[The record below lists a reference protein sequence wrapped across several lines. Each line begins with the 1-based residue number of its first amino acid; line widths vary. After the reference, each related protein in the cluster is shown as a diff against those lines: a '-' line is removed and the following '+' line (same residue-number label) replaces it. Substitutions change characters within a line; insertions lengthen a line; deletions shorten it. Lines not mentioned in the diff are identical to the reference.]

1 MLKLNLL
8 TPLHKRPPSIFLS
21 KPNQFAEIVCE
32 RLCPNET
39 ANYLFNGLFP
49 LVKKSA
55 HSFQKYTWKRSTKP
69 KKDNREIVQQS
80 QFRSNFHFIP
90 IWNTFLHNFTQS
102 RRSGDPSSQV
112 TAPAVNLTVRRG
124 ERLCYVTPPSELV
137 DENNRRKTEKRLE
150 PGCNER
156 GERTKKKQNRDCR
169 RRLRGVYDLF
179 WKMVPQKAAL
189 KIQQHESYTNTEEN
203 NETRTHT
210 TIIHTHIHKHTYVH
224 THTSANREEKGK
236 RERAKRE
243 RWEGVAGL
251 GEVTNNKYT
260 HTQAKMWE
268 KRLNENYFKLFRKR
282 TERKL
287 ERGKNGKA
295 NAKQEMG
302 SKGKGSERRRERVCS
317 PLRAVAVLPECDDIC
332 GRRGG
337 AGGKFRGQGK
347 RLRQE
352 RNQFMKAYFL
362 GARSVLL

>member
-1 MLKLNLL
+1 MVCYLLL
-8 TPLHKRPPSIFLS
+8 TLINKPTGTVDERRKLTQNHCIKKVETLVVKTQPIDPLHKRPPSIFLS

-39 ANYLFNGLFP
+39 ANYLFNGLFL

-55 HSFQKYTWKRSTKP
+55 HSFQKYTWKRSTNP

-90 IWNTFLHNFTQS
+90 IWNTFIHNFTRS

-112 TAPAVNLTVRRG
+112 TAPAVNLTVCRDRG
-124 ERLCYVTPPSELV
+124 ERHCYFTPPSELV

-210 TIIHTHIHKHTYVH
+210 TIHTHIHKHTYIH
-224 THTSANREEKGK
+224 IPARTGKK
-236 RERAKRE
+236 REREKEQRDRDE
-243 RWEGVAGL
+243 RA
-251 GEVTNNKYT
+251 
-260 HTQAKMWE
+260 
-268 KRLNENYFKLFRKR
+268 
-282 TERKL
+282 
-287 ERGKNGKA
+287 
-295 NAKQEMG
+295 
-302 SKGKGSERRRERVCS
+302 
-317 PLRAVAVLPECDDIC
+317 
-332 GRRGG
+332 
-337 AGGKFRGQGK
+337 
-347 RLRQE
+347 
-352 RNQFMKAYFL
+352 
-362 GARSVLL
+362 

>member
-1 MLKLNLL
+1 M
-8 TPLHKRPPSIFLS
+8 FLS

-39 ANYLFNGLFP
+39 ANYLFNGLFL

-80 QFRSNFHFIP
+80 QFRSNFHFIS

-112 TAPAVNLTVRRG
+112 TASAVNLTVRCQTEG
-124 ERLCYVTPPSELV
+124 SATVILL
-137 DENNRRKTEKRLE
+137 RRVNLWTKTIEEKQKKRLE

-210 TIIHTHIHKHTYVH
+210 TMIHTHIHKHTYIH
-224 THTSANREEKGK
+224 IPARTGKK
-236 RERAKRE
+236 REREKEQRE
-243 RWEGVAGL
+243 RD
-251 GEVTNNKYT
+251 
-260 HTQAKMWE
+260 
-268 KRLNENYFKLFRKR
+268 
-282 TERKL
+282 ER
-287 ERGKNGKA
+287 A
-295 NAKQEMG
+295 
-302 SKGKGSERRRERVCS
+302 
-317 PLRAVAVLPECDDIC
+317 
-332 GRRGG
+332 
-337 AGGKFRGQGK
+337 
-347 RLRQE
+347 
-352 RNQFMKAYFL
+352 
-362 GARSVLL
+362 

>member
-39 ANYLFNGLFP
+39 ANYLFNGLFL
-49 LVKKSA
+49 LVKKVRTVSKNTLEKGQQNPRRITEK
-55 HSFQKYTWKRSTKP
+55 SFNSPNFDQIFILSPFETLFSTILRK
-69 KKDNREIVQQS
+69 V
-80 QFRSNFHFIP
+80 
-90 IWNTFLHNFTQS
+90 
-102 RRSGDPSSQV
+102 GDPETPRAKWQHLLLIWQFAATEGNATV
-112 TAPAVNLTVRRG
+112 MLLRRVNLWT
-124 ERLCYVTPPSELV
+124 
-137 DENNRRKTEKRLE
+137 KTIEEKQKKRLK

-189 KIQQHESYTNTEEN
+189 TIQQHESYTNTEEN

-243 RWEGVAGL
+243 RD
-251 GEVTNNKYT
+251 
-260 HTQAKMWE
+260 
-268 KRLNENYFKLFRKR
+268 
-282 TERKL
+282 ER
-287 ERGKNGKA
+287 A
-295 NAKQEMG
+295 
-302 SKGKGSERRRERVCS
+302 
-317 PLRAVAVLPECDDIC
+317 
-332 GRRGG
+332 
-337 AGGKFRGQGK
+337 
-347 RLRQE
+347 
-352 RNQFMKAYFL
+352 
-362 GARSVLL
+362 